1 MSTINTVLNE
11 IREVMNLVDE
21 KEIDDVVTTLTK
33 EKRIFVV
40 GAGRSGFQ
48 GKGFAMRLMHIG
60 YQSYVVG
67 ETITPS
73 VQVGDVWLAI
83 SGSGTTE
90 SILTQTEK
98 AKNLGLSVI
107 ALTSDAKSKLAQIA
121 DKTIIVPGATKVNTG
136 VKSTQLLSSLFD
148 QTVHIT
154 LDVLNQKLAKRD
166 KTMNQSAN
174 AQHTNVE

>member
-1 MSTINTVLNE
+1 MNTIEIILNE
-11 IREVMNLVDE
+11 IQEVMHLVDE
-21 KEIDDVVTTLTK
+21 QEIDDVATVLTK
-33 EKRIFVV
+33 DKRIFVV

-73 VQVGDVWLAI
+73 VQKGDVWVAI

-90 SILTQTEK
+90 SIVTQTEK
-98 AKNLGLSVI
+98 VKKLGVHVI
-107 ALTSDAKSKLAQIA
+107 ALTSDVNSKLAQVA
-121 DKTIIVPGATKVNTG
+121 DKSIIVPGATKMNTG
-136 VKSTQLLSSLFD
+136 VESTQLLSSLFD
-148 QTVHIT
+148 QTVHIS
-154 LDVLNQKLAKRD
+154 LDVLNQKLAERD
-166 KTMNQSAN
+166 NTSNQSAN

>member
-1 MSTINTVLNE
+1 MSTINKILNE
-11 IREVMNLVDE
+11 IQEVMNLVDE
-21 KEIDDVVTTLTK
+21 KEIDDAITTLTK
-33 EKRIFVV
+33 EKRIFII

-48 GKGFAMRLMHIG
+48 GKSFAMRLMHIG

-73 VQVGDVWLAI
+73 VQDGDIWIAI
-83 SGSGTTE
+83 SGSGITE
-90 SILTQTEK
+90 SIVNQTEK
-98 AKNLGLSVI
+98 VKKLGLSVI
-107 ALTSDAKSKLAQIA
+107 VLTSDAKSKLAKIA

-154 LDVLNQKLAKRD
+154 LDVINQKLADRD
-166 KTMNQSAN
+166 KTTNQSAN
-174 AQHTNVE
+174 AHHTNIE

>member
-1 MSTINTVLNE
+1 MNTIEIILNE
-11 IREVMNLVDE
+11 IQEVMHLVDE
-21 KEIDDVVTTLTK
+21 QEIDDVATVLTK
-33 EKRIFVV
+33 DKRIFVV

-73 VQVGDVWLAI
+73 VQKDDVWVAI

-90 SILTQTEK
+90 SIVTQTEK
-98 AKNLGLSVI
+98 VKKLGVHVI
-107 ALTSDAKSKLAQIA
+107 ALTSDANSKLAQVA
-121 DKTIIVPGATKVNTG
+121 DKSIIVPGATKMNTG
-136 VKSTQLLSSLFD
+136 VESTQLLSSLFD
-148 QTVHIT
+148 QTVHIS
-154 LDVLNQKLAKRD
+154 LDVLNQKLAERD
-166 KTMNQSAN
+166 NTSNQSAN

>member
-1 MSTINTVLNE
+1 MNTIEIILNE
-11 IREVMNLVDE
+11 IQEVMHLVDE
-21 KEIDDVVTTLTK
+21 QEIDDVATVLTK
-33 EKRIFVV
+33 DKRVFVV

-73 VQVGDVWLAI
+73 VQKGDVWVAI

-90 SILTQTEK
+90 SIVTQTEK
-98 AKNLGLSVI
+98 VKKLGVHVI
-107 ALTSDAKSKLAQIA
+107 ALTSYANSKLAQVA
-121 DKTIIVPGATKVNTG
+121 DKSIIVPGATKMNTG
-136 VKSTQLLSSLFD
+136 VESTQLLSSLFD
-148 QTVHIT
+148 QTVHIS
-154 LDVLNQKLAKRD
+154 LDVLNQKLAERD
-166 KTMNQSAN
+166 NTSNQSAN

>member
-1 MSTINTVLNE
+1 MNTIEIILNE
-11 IREVMNLVDE
+11 IQEVMHLVDE
-21 KEIDDVVTTLTK
+21 QEIDDVATVLTK
-33 EKRIFVV
+33 DKRIFVV

-73 VQVGDVWLAI
+73 VQKGDVWVAI

-90 SILTQTEK
+90 SIVTQTEK
-98 AKNLGLSVI
+98 VKKLGVHVI
-107 ALTSDAKSKLAQIA
+107 ALTSDANSKLAQVA
-121 DKTIIVPGATKVNTG
+121 DKSIIVPGATKMNTG
-136 VKSTQLLSSLFD
+136 VESTQLLSSLFD
-148 QTVHIT
+148 QTVHIS
-154 LDVLNQKLAKRD
+154 LDVLNQKLAERD
-166 KTMNQSAN
+166 NTSNQSAN